1 MSMKFYIAH
10 IIDPFFSEG
19 SFVYLYIRIIGGA
32 LNYLLEL
39 FHYTPL
45 GASLF
50 SKRYTSLRNI
60 EFRKFYNP

>member
-1 MSMKFYIAH
+1 V
-10 IIDPFFSEG
+10 EVL
-19 SFVYLYIRIIGGA
+19 FVYLYIRIIGGA

-50 SKRYTSLRNI
+50 SKRYSFFGNI
-60 EFRKFYNP
+60 EYREFYNP